1 MILVDPPSWPGHG
14 RLWSHLVS
22 DHSLTELH
30 AFAAELGVPARG
42 FDRDHYDL
50 PDTMYDQAIAAGAT
64 PVSSREIVVRL
75 EAAGLRRRKRPRP
88 ASG

>member
-1 MILVDPPSWPGHG
+1 M
-14 RLWSHLVS
+14 WSHLVS

-75 EAAGLRRRKRPRP
+75 EAAGLRRRKRPRR